1 MGQGRSWL
9 VAPLF
14 ASVQIAI
21 ERMGFGHR
29 GRWRCLQKAG
39 GVIDVSTFDRKLAQL
54 PRETIALSLWHV
66 CCQKGTPFPPT
77 PSCSVAGTPHNF
89 SPLFCLRGFCYFFT
103 RGI

>member
-1 MGQGRSWL
+1 MGQGIQRL

-29 GRWRCLQKAG
+29 GCWRCLQKAG
-39 GVIDVSTFDRKLAQL
+39 GVIDVSTFDRRLARL

-66 CCQKGTPFPPT
+66 CCQKGTPFPP
-77 PSCSVAGTPHNF
+77 PPAVAWRGLPTIFPH
-89 SPLFCLRGFCYFFT
+89 FFKLWVLV
-103 RGI
+103 